1 MSKKIL
7 VVEAGEEFAI
17 HIKAPV
23 CSVSDPM
30 GYVGGSTFELTAAE
44 DRSHITPTKAYTV
57 VRDTDFPLQPTDRVQ
72 FFKRVPL
79 V

>member
-7 VVEAGEEFAI
+7 VVEAGEEFTI
-17 HIKAPV
+17 HIKGSAP
-23 CSVSDPM
+23 SVSDPM
-30 GYVGGSTFELTAAE
+30 GYVGGSTFEFTAAE
-44 DRSHITPTKAYTV
+44 DRSHLTPTKAYTV